1 MTNIYFKE
9 QGKLVVY
16 KSDMAISHK
25 EAVELVKQE
34 GHKPDGAVMVA

>member
-1 MTNIYFKE
+1 MTKVYFKE

-16 KSDMAISHK
+16 KSDMTISQK

-34 GHKPDGAVMVA
+34 GHKPDGAVLVA